1 MNLSFTVNNAEVN
14 LEVSPQQTL
23 LSVLRNRLGLMG
35 TKPGCEVGDCGACS
49 VILDGELAR
58 ACLIK
63 ANQLEGTSVTTIE
76 GIHDEEGG
84 PNDLQQAFIEFG
96 ATQCGYC
103 TPGMIIAAE
112 ALLTRTLQPTRQE
125 IRQHLEK
132 NLCRCTGYQQ
142 IFEAVEHTAELR
154 RNKETR

>member
-1 MNLSFTVNNAEVN
+1 MNLSFTVNNAEVK
-14 LEVSPQQTL
+14 LDVSPQQTL

-112 ALLTRTLQPTRQE
+112 ALLNRTLQPTRQE

>member
-1 MNLSFTVNNAEVN
+1 MNLSFIVNNAEVK
-14 LEVSPQQTL
+14 LEVSPHQTL
-23 LSVLRNRLGLMG
+23 LSVLRNQLGLMG

-112 ALLTRTLQPTRQE
+112 ALLNRTIQPTRQE